1 MLSGRIIPILNPI
14 DHATVIFIKND
25 SKPMS
30 VSVLPC
36 AAFSLSAMYFE
47 VANSMMLKALMAR
60 IEKLNALYCALSD
73 KNRNDAPG
81 TPRLINHWHFDA
93 HRPALLRKERV

>member
-1 MLSGRIIPILNPI
+1 
-14 DHATVIFIKND
+14 
-25 SKPMS
+25 
-30 VSVLPC
+30 
-36 AAFSLSAMYFE
+36 
-47 VANSMMLKALMAR
+47 MMLKALMAR